1 MSFGVPT
8 ALFWLALGLPI
19 IALYVLKVRLRR
31 VPVSTSLFWKQI
43 YDEKPPR
50 SLWRSLR
57 HLLSLLLQLMLLLLL
72 ILAVA
77 DPRLPWQSTQGRRIV
92 LVLDRSASMQADD
105 IEPTRFSAAILDAHR
120 VVDGVRAR
128 DEMAIVL
135 AGARPQVKVG
145 MNGHLPTLRRALAGL
160 TAQDGPTELEPAVRL
175 ARQLIGEHSR
185 GQVIVLTD
193 GCSSVVK
200 LEESVIRPVDTD
212 SPIVDRDEVH
222 TEPDL
227 QYRVFATEAPN
238 VGITQFQVRRSL
250 SDPLGYEIL
259 SQVRNSSAG
268 TVKCRLELELN
279 GSPVDILPLTLEPNE
294 VWSRSIEKTSPA
306 GGVLSGR
313 LTEIRATGEPSNDEK
328 SSDSGPLNCLSVDD
342 FVRAVLPNRDVQN
355 VLIVTPGNLFLQ
367 KVFEANPLVAVEVVQ
382 QLPELWP
389 PDTLIVLHQMIPA
402 KIPAGDVLV
411 VDPTES
417 SDLWTV
423 GELLKD
429 SIVTDLDTASRLMTH
444 VRLDNVWM
452 PEARKIIAAGANH
465 VLAGT
470 VSGDPIY
477 VELMRDQGRCLLL
490 STDLEESDLAFR
502 TAFPILV
509 SNALGW
515 FAGTSGELTQAVV
528 TGDVTTVE
536 LHVPA
541 PEDEVGGQLPQ
552 LQLISPD
559 GRRTGLAIS
568 TSGGTDNVQREF
580 ETTIGPL
587 NQAGVYRIVRGR
599 AATSG
604 EAGSDDVLTTVAVN
618 LSNARESDLR
628 PSREAQTMQA
638 DSLAVAG
645 WLSRPV
651 WVYLAVMAG
660 LLTVTEWILYNRRFT
675 D

>member
-1 MSFGVPT
+1 
-8 ALFWLALGLPI
+8 LFWLALGLPI

-57 HLLSLLLQLMLLLLL
+57 HLLSLLLQLVLLLLL

-604 EAGSDDVLTTVAVN
+604 EAGSDDVLTSVAVN